1 MVKKNSK
8 TDKIRPAITGL
19 RVGQSTEFPILRMK
33 SVRTQASEL
42 GAIYDRKYK
51 THTDRINRVIV
62 VTREK

>member
-1 MVKKNSK
+1 MAKNNSIA
-8 TDKIRPAITGL
+8 TKIRPVITGL
-19 RVGQSTEFPILRMK
+19 RVGQSTEFPILKMK

-51 THTDRINRVIV
+51 THIDRINRVIV